1 MPRKHHKKY
10 LSPTHSGQKE
20 VVIMARKINFGEIT
34 SVALNMFSEYNVGV
48 SKEAL
53 INTKYKELLKP
64 AKEAVEA
71 VIKQREEAILSGKM
85 TENEAIN
92 SFSRLEADKEVARL
106 EAERDEKLKEV
117 RKHIKSG
124 RVCVTEDLYKAY
136 TIFMKNGNFDAY
148 CHQMQLFLTSL
159 GLTCPD
165 KASEKFAQLMS
176 ARCAGRKKQRGKK
189 FAENRQR
196 TKDKGLGEFQGLLMD
211 CMIEYLTIDKGVLDE
226 NEDFTLTRHNFD
238 AEAEKAEEK

>member
-1 MPRKHHKKY
+1 
-10 LSPTHSGQKE
+10 
-20 VVIMARKINFGEIT
+20 MAKKINFGEIT
-34 SVALNMFSEYNVGV
+34 NVALNMFSEYNVGV
-48 SKEAL
+48 SQEAL
-53 INTKYKELLKP
+53 IYTKYKELLKP

-71 VIKQREEAILSGKM
+71 VIKQRDEAILSGKM

-92 SFSRLEADKEVARL
+92 AFSRLEADKEVARL

-124 RVCVTEDLYKAY
+124 RVCVTENLYKSY
-136 TIFMKNGNFDAY
+136 KLFMEDGNFDAY
-148 CHQMQLFLTSL
+148 CHQMQIFLTSL

-165 KASEKFAQLMS
+165 KASEKFAQIMS
-176 ARCAGRKKQRGKK
+176 GRCSGRDSQKGKK
-189 FAENRQR
+189 FVENRQR
-196 TKDKGLGEFQGLLMD
+196 TKDKSFNKYQNTLMN

-238 AEAEKAEEK
+238 ADDKAEDKADDKADDKAEDK